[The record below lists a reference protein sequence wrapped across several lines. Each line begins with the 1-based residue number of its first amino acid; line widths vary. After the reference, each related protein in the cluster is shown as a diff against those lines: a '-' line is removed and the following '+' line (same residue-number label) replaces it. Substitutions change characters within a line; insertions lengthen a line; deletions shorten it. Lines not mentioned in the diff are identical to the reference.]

1 MVNVDG
7 FETAAGLLFMPNCIP
22 CTPLGPNFCYW
33 IVIGLE
39 LLLFG
44 ETLKLVLIFF
54 CCFWFALLRMKEDLF
69 CDLAF

>member
-1 MVNVDG
+1 MKVDG
-7 FETAAGLLFMPNCIP
+7 FETAAGLLAMPNCIP
-22 CTPLGPNFCYW
+22 WTPLGPNFCYC